1 MKLASFTRACRR
13 SARQVP
19 YHPEGFIASAQNQ
32 RPENAKDRPKTLWPR
47 IATIGGAALVTAA
60 AVAVTLFTPL
70 FRDGIP
76 GLVPGGSSDASEPP
90 GEVFIRV
97 EVSEEAELLRLE
109 KVWNYLYL
117 IGNSY
122 YPDTAPDPQN
132 TVMILHLLGG
142 SAFQNSIVQGFQDA
156 LGDTQASQR
165 LGLGKNLDQDGYNE
179 TGHRLFTKISL
190 TDLNRIVPEYF
201 VDLQYQA
208 KDFPDRYDPD
218 GGPWQWIY
226 DQETDSVYL
235 AVGAIG
241 FTEPYNR
248 YVVCEKEE
256 LGNGLTH
263 YRMAGIYTESEKIE
277 AFDFSGPNIPETFAD
292 YQNTLIQ
299 LALSGEGT
307 PCTLLDVT
315 VKSTNGWLAVEQ
327 ASLTQDSGDGEI
339 RKQIHSLLPAPSSVR
354 WTGIGSAAKLLKLQD
369 VLGKFCSTEPG
380 RERLDPDKAKSDP
393 AGFLDAF
400 FWLLVGLQERDQ
412 YVFPYDDPDYRNVVE
427 RLRLSVPMSS
437 EEYGV
442 ADTRFDVIYRF
453 PLEALNASVAR
464 YFQGIRF
471 EPGDFPTQV
480 PETPGKAEE
489 SAFVYDQ
496 ITGCVYMLTIATGRE
511 DPRPLML
518 ICDEQAQGSRLTYT
532 LLGIERS
539 EGDDF
544 SLQEE
549 EDPTLIDSTRFG
561 DFQQRLGNFAE
572 ANPDRI
578 LYTARVTVD
587 TAGEYYAIVSLE
599 TSGLDPANSGDRQT
613 IQERLAASRDL
624 RAAFSYTTPAS

>member
-13 SARQVP
+13 SARQAP
-19 YHPEGFIASAQNQ
+19 YHPERFIDPAQAQ
-32 RPENAKDRPKTLWPR
+32 QQVKQPKAFWPR

-70 FRDGIP
+70 FREGIP

-90 GEVFIRV
+90 GEILVD
-97 EVSEEAELLRLE
+97 VSREAELLRLE

-165 LGLGKNLDQDGYNE
+165 LGLGEKLDQDGYNE

-190 TDLNRIVPEYF
+190 SDLNRIVQEYF
-201 VDLQYQA
+201 VDLQF
-208 KDFPDRYDPD
+208 KPEDFPDRYILDNEKAF
-218 GGPWQWIY
+218 QWIY

-263 YRMAGIYTESEKIE
+263 YKMAGVYTESEEIE
-277 AFDFSGPNIPETFAD
+277 AFDFSGANVPETFAD

-299 LALSGEGT
+299 LVLSGEGT

-315 VKSTNGWLAVEQ
+315 VKITDNGWLAVEQ
-327 ASLTQDSGDGEI
+327 ASLTEDSGDGEI

-369 VLGKFCSTEPG
+369 VLGEFCSTDPG
-380 RERLDPDKAKSDP
+380 RERLDPDRAKSDP
-393 AGFLDAF
+393 TGFLDSF
-400 FWLLVGLQERDQ
+400 FWLLVGLQERNQ
-412 YVFPYDDPDYRNVVE
+412 YVFPYDDPDYRDVVE

-453 PLEALNASVAR
+453 PLEALNASVVR

-480 PETPGKAEE
+480 PEAPGKAEE

-518 ICDEQAQGSRLTYT
+518 ICDEQAQGSRITYT
-532 LLGIERS
+532 MLGIERS

-599 TSGLDPANSGDRQT
+599 TSGLNPANSGDWQT

-624 RAAFSYTTPAS
+624 RAAIAQATPAS

>member
-13 SARQVP
+13 SARQAP
-19 YHPEGFIASAQNQ
+19 YHPERFIDPAQAQ
-32 RPENAKDRPKTLWPR
+32 QQVKQPKAFWPR

-90 GEVFIRV
+90 DKVPID
-97 EVSEEAELLRLE
+97 VSEQKELLKLE
-109 KVWNYLYL
+109 PLWHYLPIIDNAYTV
-117 IGNSY
+117 GR
-122 YPDTAPDPQN
+122 DVDVQN
-132 TVMILHLLGG
+132 MLMLLDLVTGSSGG
-142 SAFQNSIVQGFQDA
+142 CNAFQDA
-156 LGDTQASQR
+156 IGDTEASHR
-165 LGLGKNLDQDGYNE
+165 LGLGEKLDQDGYNE

-190 TDLNRIVPEYF
+190 SDLNRIAPEYF
-201 VDLQYQA
+201 VDLQFEA
-208 KDFPDRYDPD
+208 GDFPDQYTPD
-218 GGPWQWIY
+218 AEKAWQWIY
-226 DQETDSVYL
+226 DRETDSVYL
-235 AVGAIG
+235 AIVATG
-241 FTEPYNR
+241 FADPYNR
-248 YVVCEKEE
+248 YVVCEKSEA
-256 LGNGLTH
+256 NGLFH
-263 YRMAGIYTESEKIE
+263 YKMVGIYTESESVGE
-277 AFDFSGPNIPETFAD
+277 LDTPETFAD
-292 YQNTLIQ
+292 YQNTLVQ
-299 LALSGEGT
+299 LALSGDGT

-315 VKSTNGWLAVEQ
+315 VEVTDKGYAVQEVH
-327 ASLTQDSGDGEI
+327 LTADSGDREI
-339 RKQIHSLLPAPSSVR
+339 RKQAMDRMLHSPLLKEILPSVQ
-354 WTGIGSAAKLLKLQD
+354 WTGAGSAAKLLKLQE
-369 VLGKFCSTEPG
+369 VLGEFCSTDPG

-412 YVFPYDDPDYRNVVE
+412 YVFPYDDPDYRDVVE
-427 RLRLSVPMSS
+427 RLHLSVPMSS

-453 PLEALNASVAR
+453 PLEALNASIAR

-480 PETPGKAEE
+480 PEAPGKAEE

-518 ICDEQAQGSRLTYT
+518 ICDEQAQGSQLTYT
-532 LLGIERS
+532 MLGIERS

-549 EDPTLIDSTRFG
+549 RDPTQSDPARFG
-561 DFQQRLGNFAE
+561 DFQHRLRELAE
-572 ANPDRI
+572 ADPECV
-578 LYTARVTVD
+578 LYSAWVTVD

-599 TSGLDPANSGDRQT
+599 TAALDPEDPGHRQQLT
-613 IQERLAASRDL
+613 KCLEASQNL
-624 RAAFSYTTPAS
+624 WAAFSYTTPAS